1 MSGLVPGFAD
11 PVADAQSSFRA
22 VLEAMSRP
30 GRVQRLLAPPA
41 PPAPLLP
48 AAGAVLLALADAETP
63 LLLDAGSD
71 AEEWARFHAGC
82 PIVTDPAEAEFALAT
97 GTPHALAAL
106 NPGTDEDPH
115 RSATLILQVDGLEE
129 GQGAGTGWRLTG
141 PGIEH
146 EHRLQVQGTPAD
158 FLAQWAANRARYPMG
173 VDVILCAGDRIAA
186 LPRGTEIAALPR
198 NTAIEEG

>member
-1 MSGLVPGFAD
+1 MSGLLPGFAD
-11 PVADAQSSFRA
+11 PVADAQSTFRA

-30 GRVQRLLAPPA
+30 GRVQRLPAPPA
-41 PPAPLLP
+41 PPAPLAP

-63 LLLDAGSD
+63 LLLDAGAD

-82 PIVTDPAEAEFALAT
+82 PIVADPAEAEFVLAV
-97 GTPHALAAL
+97 GAPPSLAAL
-106 NPGTDEDPH
+106 SPGTDEDPH
-115 RSATLILQVDGLEE
+115 RSATLILQVTALEE
-129 GQGAGTGWRLTG
+129 GTGWCLTG

-146 EHRLQVQGTPAD
+146 EHRLHVQGAPPD
-158 FLAQWAANRARYPMG
+158 FLARWAANRARYPMG

-186 LPRGTEIAALPR
+186 LPR

>member
-11 PVADAQSSFRA
+11 PVADAQSTFRA

-30 GRVQRLLAPPA
+30 GRVQRLPAPPA

-48 AAGAVLLALADAETP
+48 AAGAVLLALTDAETP
-63 LLLDAGSD
+63 VLLDAGPD

-97 GTPHALAAL
+97 DTPPALAAL

-115 RSATLILQVDGLEE
+115 RSATLILQVDALEE
-129 GQGAGTGWRLTG
+129 GTGWRLTG

-146 EHRLQVQGTPAD
+146 EHRLQVQGAPVD

-198 NTAIEEG
+198 NTAIGEG

>member
-11 PVADAQSSFRA
+11 PVADAQSTFRA

-30 GRVQRLLAPPA
+30 GRVQRLPAPPA

-48 AAGAVLLALADAETP
+48 AAGAVLLALTDAETP
-63 LLLDAGSD
+63 VLLDAGPD

-97 GTPHALAAL
+97 GTPPALAAL

-129 GQGAGTGWRLTG
+129 GTGWRLTG

-146 EHRLQVQGTPAD
+146 EHRLHVQGAPPD
-158 FLAQWAANRARYPMG
+158 FLTQWAANRARYPMG

-186 LPRGTEIAALPR
+186 LPR
-198 NTAIEEG
+198 NTAIKEG